1 MDKRNVVSVLI
12 AAFIATM
19 LSSASVVFAGQT
31 IMGGGSMR
39 CEVYTESDDGVKFA
53 GENWALGFLSSA
65 NLRAK
70 NLDLLQTIDSVAII
84 AALEHFCDTHPGHS
98 IADASMELLRELVA
112 SVEGNCSDTQGM
124 KKSSLSRCNNPAAI
138 NNADEPQGWSM
149 TVPAVE

>member
-1 MDKRNVVSVLI
+1 MDKRVVP
-12 AAFIATM
+12 AFIAAILTSPS
-19 LSSASVVFAGQT
+19 LVLAGQT

-39 CEVYTESDDGVKFA
+39 CEVYSESDDGVKFA

-70 NLDLLQTIDSVAII
+70 NLDLLQTIDSVAVI
-84 AALEHFCDTHPGHS
+84 AALENFCDTHPTHS
-98 IADASMELLRELVA
+98 IADASMEVLRELV
-112 SVEGNCSDTQGM
+112 SSIEGNCSDPHGM
-124 KKSSLSRCNNPAAI
+124 KKSSLSRCDNPAAI